1 MENRECPF
9 CSLPQSNILRE
20 SETCMVIHDG
30 YPVTHLHTLIITKRH
45 AETYYDLNAE
55 ERRDVE
61 VHLENE
67 REIIL
72 AADPLVTGFNIG
84 INCGEDAGQTVMHCH
99 IHLIPRR
106 KEDMDNPE
114 GGVRGVIPSKQKYN

>member
-1 MENRECPF
+1 
-9 CSLPQSNILRE
+9 
-20 SETCMVIHDG
+20 MVIHDG

-84 INCGEDAGQTVMHCH
+84 INCGASAGQTIFHFHCH
-99 IHLIPRR
+99 VIPRYIG
-106 KEDMDNPE
+106 DMDEPE
-114 GGVRGVIPSKQKYN
+114 GGVRGVIPEKMKY

>member
-9 CSLPQSNILRE
+9 CSLPQSKILRE

-45 AETYYDLNAE
+45 AKTYYDLNAE

-84 INCGEDAGQTVMHCH
+84 INCGASAGQTIFHFHCH
-99 IHLIPRR
+99 VIPRYIG
-106 KEDMDNPE
+106 DMDEPE
-114 GGVRGVIPSKQKYN
+114 GGVRGVIPEKMKY